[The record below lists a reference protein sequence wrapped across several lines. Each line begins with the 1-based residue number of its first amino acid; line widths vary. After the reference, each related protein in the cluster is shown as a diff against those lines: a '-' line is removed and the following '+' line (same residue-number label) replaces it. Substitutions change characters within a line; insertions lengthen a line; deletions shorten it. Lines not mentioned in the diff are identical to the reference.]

1 MSDRVALVTG
11 AGRGIGR
18 ATALAL
24 AQRGARVMG
33 VSRTEPE
40 LASLAAE
47 ASVEYLVES
56 VGTPEGC
63 ERVIAETRQR
73 LGPIGILVNNAANG
87 SAGEKPIWEQTR
99 ETWREKLSLN
109 LDSPFE
115 LTRLAAVDMVEQ
127 GWGRIVMVS
136 STAGEVGAPR
146 MSAYSASKAGLLG
159 LMRAAAQDLAPH
171 GGTCNAVLPGWVRTE
186 MAERS
191 AAREAERRS
200 ITVDQVWAER
210 AAEYPER
217 GASCDPRRWP
227 PRSPSSRATR
237 EAASTARRSR
247 SLSAASGSREARV
260 SARLLAAYRGRQNG
274 DGREEVRAV
283 GIGLREALEPGGD
296 IALVEGVCRTS
307 ERRHQ
312 AGSSVLNVFGWNR
325 GFMIVTG
332 VWWTAS
338 NLRAAEGG

>member
-1 MSDRVALVTG
+1 MTAAGRVAVVTG

-24 AQRGARVMG
+24 AAGGARVMG

-63 ERVIAETRQR
+63 ERVIAETQRR
-73 LGPIGILVNNAANG
+73 LGPIEILVNNAAIG
-87 SAGEKPIWEQTR
+87 SAGEKPIWEQTP

-115 LTRLAAVDMVEQ
+115 LTRLAARDMVAG

-136 STAGEVGAPR
+136 STAGQVGAPR

-159 LMRAAAQDLAPH
+159 LMRAVAQDLAPH

-191 AAREAERRS
+191 AAREAERRG

-210 AAEYPER
+210 AAEYPE
-217 GASCDPRRWP
+217 G
-227 PRSPSSRATR
+227 
-237 EAASTARRSR
+237 
-247 SLSAASGSREARV
+247 RV
-260 SARLLAAYRGRQNG
+260 IRP
-274 DGREEVRAV
+274 EEVAATIAFLAGEEGS
-283 GIGLREALEPGGD
+283 GINGQAITVALGG
-296 IALVEGVCRTS
+296 A
-307 ERRHQ
+307 
-312 AGSSVLNVFGWNR
+312 W
-325 GFMIVTG
+325 
-332 VWWTAS
+332 
-338 NLRAAEGG
+338 